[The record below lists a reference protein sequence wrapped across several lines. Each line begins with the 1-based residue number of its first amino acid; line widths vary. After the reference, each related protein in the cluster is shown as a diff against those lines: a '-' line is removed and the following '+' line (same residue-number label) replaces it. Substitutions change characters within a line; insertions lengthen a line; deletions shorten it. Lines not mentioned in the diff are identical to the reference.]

1 MKKIKGLTKCEVKTV
16 ETSTNLVYKY
26 EPERKGKLVNPGKI
40 AIAFVTLS
48 LATMIATLPII
59 LEKHVGTVE
68 NSLRYFFPT
77 AAAVTSNDFSFG
89 AVGDWGCTNDTQD
102 TVSNIVDKDPE
113 LVLQLGDTSYDKDG
127 EDCWFQIVEPIDEK
141 MKIAI
146 GNHETKSL
154 SSLNQLINHFDLP
167 DQYYSFNYRNVHFVA
182 VSTESPYQV
191 GSEQYNF
198 VNNDL
203 SRASSDPDINWIVV
217 YYHKLAYTSPADT
230 GKGNSAEKDFRGIYH
245 PLFEK
250 NGVDLALQAHNHNY
264 QRSYPIK
271 YNDHDSENPIVT
283 DTDKNNYHDP
293 EGQIFA
299 TVGTGGASL
308 YLFTGQASF
317 VANQYLGYGFLN
329 VDVIDNGTTVVGKFY
344 ANNGNIID
352 QFIITKSDKVS
363 EYSESQA
370 NN

>member
-1 MKKIKGLTKCEVKTV
+1 MKKIKGMTKCEAKT
-16 ETSTNLVYKY
+16 SKISPANLVYKY
-26 EPERKGKLVNPGKI
+26 EMESKGKLVNTGKI
-40 AIAFVTLS
+40 AIAVVTLS
-48 LATMIATLPII
+48 LATMMATLPIA
-59 LEKHVGTVE
+59 LEHDETTIE
-68 NSLRYFFPT
+68 NSLEYFFPT
-77 AAAVTSNDFSFG
+77 AAAATSDDFSFG
-89 AVGDWGCTNDTQD
+89 AVGDWGCTLDTQD
-102 TVSNIVDKDPE
+102 TVNNIVDKNPE

-127 EDCWFQIVEPIDEK
+127 EDCWFQIVDPIDEK

-154 SSLNQLINHFDLP
+154 SSLNQLMNHFDLP
-167 DQYYSFNYRNVHFVA
+167 EQYYSFNYRNAHFVA
-182 VSTESPYQV
+182 ISTESPYEV

-203 SRASSDPDINWIVV
+203 SRASSDPSIDWIVV

-230 GKGNSAEKDFRGIYH
+230 GKGNSAEMDFRDIYH

-250 NGVDLALQAHNHNY
+250 NGVDLALQGHNHNY
-264 QRSYPIK
+264 QRTYPIK
-271 YNDHDSENPIVT
+271 YNDNDSKNPIVT
-283 DTDKNNYHDP
+283 ATDKNNYHDP

-329 VDVIDNGTTVVGKFY
+329 VDVKDNGSTISGKFY
-344 ANNGNIID
+344 ANDGNIID
-352 QFIITKSDKVS
+352 QFTVTKSDKIS
-363 EYSESQA
+363 EYSES
-370 NN
+370 